1 MLTRRSDRRHVPVR
15 LCDIPAEIRM
25 SAAQKACRREPDP
38 DTRSEIVAA
47 AVYPSDTVYYIAAD
61 QDEAA

>member
-38 DTRSEIVAA
+38 QEREAIVTA
-47 AVYPSDTVYYIAAD
+47 AVFPSDTVYYIAAE
-61 QDEAA
+61 DEAA